1 MFSPD
6 VLPVIVNIPLERKD
20 GPRMTSIPTTPES
33 SSGNSTGSSAK
44 PTPKQSN
51 IAQLDLPEHPNRI
64 LVADDELLVAQGIVA
79 SLKSL
84 GFNIV
89 GPCKNGDEA
98 IQLCH
103 NDRPDIALLDIQMP
117 IVDGMQAAKIIF
129 NELDI
134 PVVML
139 TAYSDETYIRNC
151 IAAGVFGFLLKPV
164 SSEQLGAGL
173 KVAWQRFLDHV
184 EQRDQIIDLKHRLEA
199 RKLIEQAKWIIV
211 KRKSVSEPDA
221 MKMLQKQ
228 SRSSRKS
235 IDAVARAVIDSDG
248 LL

>member
-1 MFSPD
+1 
-6 VLPVIVNIPLERKD
+6 
-20 GPRMTSIPTTPES
+20 
-33 SSGNSTGSSAK
+33 
-44 PTPKQSN
+44 
-51 IAQLDLPEHPNRI
+51 
-64 LVADDELLVAQGIVA
+64 
-79 SLKSL
+79 
-84 GFNIV
+84 
-89 GPCKNGDEA
+89 
-98 IQLCH
+98 
-103 NDRPDIALLDIQMP
+103 MP